1 MLLELYNIKSHEG
14 SVSFIHLS
22 YCSFL
27 PYFPLFLFPRDS
39 VFCRWAWRLASSV
52 LHRSL
57 QQNQYLRTICTA
69 LLSGG
74 WGLMLQLH
82 LKFHPHFKTCRGQ
95 IYMPVSHHCY
105 LTRVSAVRTALTFT
119 AGVQAGQVLQ
129 RNRRILLRLRQFM
142 WTKTTEHAQKPQG
155 ILEGFLNYHIL
166 FYWDGASHAN
176 LTGINEYLGVKK

>member
-1 MLLELYNIKSHEG
+1 MLLELYNIKSYDG
-14 SVSFIHLS
+14 SVSFSHLS

-52 LHRSL
+52 LHPSL

-105 LTRVSAVRTALTFT
+105 LTRVSAVRSALTFT
-119 AGVQAGQVLQ
+119 AAVQAGQPCSRTDVYSSAFANLCE
-129 RNRRILLRLRQFM
+129 LRQLNM
-142 WTKTTEHAQKPQG
+142 LRS
-155 ILEGFLNYHIL
+155 LEVSWRDFWITI
-166 FYWDGASHAN
+166 FSF
-176 LTGINEYLGVKK
+176 NEMVQCMQI